1 MFSLIRGVLIA
12 GTLAACPACF
22 AQDIW
27 RGVREQNAAPQRK
40 AQASAD
46 QGDTYSNP
54 TIGFSIRKPGEW
66 HYVTAEQYLENV
78 KRGDFNDPKFKEM
91 VARYA
96 STPFLSIAKHK
107 VPYEGINPGINVKT
121 REAGNLK
128 GMVPEK
134 IAELSV
140 SGLSRI
146 FKDFSVAEGPVPTKI
161 SGHPAGYMRVNFTY
175 EAGGVSAPIA
185 SELWIIPRG
194 DLIFMIGAST
204 RQDEKSGTRSEVRSI
219 INTIKIE

>member
-140 SGLSRI
+140 SGLPVHSGI
-146 FKDFSVAEGPVPTKI
+146 FPLRKGWCRPIQAIP
-161 SGHPAGYMRVNFTY
+161 PAVRVNFTY

-185 SELWIIPRG
+185 SELWIVPRG